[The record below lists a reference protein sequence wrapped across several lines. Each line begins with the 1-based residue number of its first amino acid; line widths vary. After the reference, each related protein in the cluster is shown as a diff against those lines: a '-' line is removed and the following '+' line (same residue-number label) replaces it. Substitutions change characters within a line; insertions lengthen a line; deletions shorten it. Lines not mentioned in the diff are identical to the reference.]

1 MTKTITGKYGILGT
15 VDTDS
20 YLSDMQRTCSLFFKT
35 PHGKH
40 ETFQVYKG
48 QLIVRNTVKLD
59 NTTTAHRTTVYLY
72 LKEEDNHYGLFCVS
86 SNKQVGSIKQAKQL
100 IDTILTSGQY

>member
-1 MTKTITGKYGILGT
+1 MTKEITGKYGILGT
-15 VDTDS
+15 VDTNS
-20 YLSDMQRTCSLFFKT
+20 YLHDMQRTCALFFNT
-35 PHGKH
+35 PHGKR

-48 QLIVRNTVKLD
+48 QLIVHNTVKLD
-59 NTTTAHRTTVYLY
+59 GTTVRRTAVYLY

-86 SNKQVGSIKQAKQL
+86 SNKQVESIKQAEQL